1 MNGEDKMQ
9 QERIDKIISSQGL
22 YSRKDVK
29 TIIRKGLVT
38 VNGKCVK
45 NSDIKVDVEKDIIT
59 VSGEKLIYKKY
70 IYVMMNKPGGVISA
84 SRDKNAKTVLDL
96 LPENLFREG
105 LFPAGRLDKDTEGF
119 VFITNDGDLAH
130 RILSPRNH
138 VPKTYIAVIDKPV
151 DDSIIEAFRNGV
163 VLSEET
169 VCKSAELRVLENS
182 EYHKV
187 EVIISEGMYHQ
198 IKRMFL
204 HFGIK
209 VMCLKRTRIG
219 YLDLDPDLGAGES
232 REIVDKEIE
241 KLLCK

>member
-9 QERIDKIISSQGL
+9 LERIDKIISSQGL

-29 TIIRKGLVT
+29 TIIRKGRVT

-45 NSDIKVDVEKDIIT
+45 NSDIKVNVETDIIT

-119 VFITNDGDLAH
+119 VLITNDGDLAH

-169 VCKSAELRVLENS
+169 VCKSAELRVLES
-182 EYHKV
+182 GEYHKV

-209 VMCLKRTRIG
+209 VMYLKRTRIG